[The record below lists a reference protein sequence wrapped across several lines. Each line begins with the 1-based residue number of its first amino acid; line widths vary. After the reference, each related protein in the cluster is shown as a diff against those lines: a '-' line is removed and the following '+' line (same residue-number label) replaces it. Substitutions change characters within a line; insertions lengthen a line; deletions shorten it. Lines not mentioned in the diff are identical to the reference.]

1 MFDHACYLILEN
13 DKALFDGSRKG
24 NEKVNQRS
32 IKNIM
37 VSISKNIL

>member
-13 DKALFDGSRKG
+13 NKVLFDGNRKG
-24 NEKVNQRS
+24 NEKVNPRS